1 MERLIASA
9 ALTGAR
15 AHVVHLSAA
24 AALPAIRTAR
34 AAGVRLTV
42 ETCPHYL
49 TLTAEEVED
58 GHTEFKCCPPI
69 RDAANRDLLWEAL
82 ADGTI
87 DAVVSDHSP
96 CVPELKRFDTGDFG
110 QAWGGIASLQ
120 VGLPA
125 VWTEARRRGHDL
137 ATVAGWMADGPARL
151 VGLDRKGRIEP
162 GADADLC
169 AFAPDETFEVDP
181 ARLWHKNPV
190 SAYAGRTLSGTVR
203 RTWLRGSPV
212 DPDGPPRGR
221 LLRRGEA

>member
-1 MERLIASA
+1 MERVIASA

-34 AAGVRLTV
+34 TAGVRLTV

-110 QAWGGIASLQ
+110 
-120 VGLPA
+120 
-125 VWTEARRRGHDL
+125 R
-137 ATVAGWMADGPARL
+137 
-151 VGLDRKGRIEP
+151 P
-162 GADADLC
+162 GAA
-169 AFAPDETFEVDP
+169 
-181 ARLWHKNPV
+181 
-190 SAYAGRTLSGTVR
+190 
-203 RTWLRGSPV
+203 SP
-212 DPDGPPRGR
+212 RCS
-221 LLRRGEA
+221 